1 MAEKPVESI
10 SLKALVDKENN
21 RVIFAEANEDFVD
34 ILLSFLTMPVGT
46 IIRLIRSSSRGG
58 GSSSSSSN
66 PLQTLGIGCMNNL
79 YGSLEN
85 LDVKRLQTRACKA
98 MLLLP
103 RNAAV
108 AEYQRLKLK
117 FDNEVDES
125 FKYYICHTH
134 DWVLCSHK
142 RICQFRDG
150 FCVCGRYMS
159 HKVYPEQ
166 EKYKETVKGVFVNG
180 PTCLVISD
188 ELEILPASIESSL
201 LIFSKLGVTDGTTT
215 EERNLNIGVDEVLTL
230 LKCSLLSNMPLT
242 ETLLK
247 HNPVPELGRVD
258 FDQGS
263 YIKSRIKKPTSN
275 VHGKIR
281 VKLMVSKS
289 KNIVCFAEASEDF
302 VSLLF
307 SFLTVPLG
315 CIVKE
320 MHSGTSKG
328 CITHLYNS
336 VDKLDAKQYLKS
348 SEHKEM
354 LLSPKLAPN
363 FSYENHPLGIEE
375 SKHPSYY
382 YAKTNGYIE
391 FLSPDE
397 TFMSSLGVTFS
408 TLTFMDPKCRIKEAT
423 SRGFVIGPANFTV
436 TDNLVVT
443 PISPV
448 SCLSLLN
455 KLKVPFSDI
464 EEHFVHVGTEEAIRL
479 LVASFMS
486 ESALTNTFLRVP
498 NPEY

>member
-34 ILLSFLTMPVGT
+34 IVLSFLTMPMGT
-46 IIRLIRSSSRGG
+46 IIRLIRSSSC
-58 GSSSSSSN
+58 SSSSN
-66 PLQTLGIGCMNNL
+66 PPQTLGIGCMNNL
-79 YGSLEN
+79 YESLEN
-85 LDVKRLQTRACKA
+85 LDVKRLQTTACKA

-117 FDNEVDES
+117 FDDEVDES
-125 FKYYICHTH
+125 YRYYICHTH
-134 DWVLCSHK
+134 DEVLCSHK
-142 RICQFRDG
+142 RICQFRSG
-150 FCVCGRYMS
+150 FCVCGR
-159 HKVYPEQ
+159 HICRKVYLNPNPRH
-166 EKYKETVKGVFVNG
+166 EKHKERVKGVFVKG
-180 PTCLVISD
+180 PTCLIISD
-188 ELEILPASIESSL
+188 ELEIMPASIESSL
-201 LIFSKLGVTDGTTT
+201 SLFSKLGVTDGTTT

-230 LKCSLLSNMPLT
+230 LKCSLLSKMPLT

-263 YIKSRIKKPTSN
+263 YVKSRMKKPTSN
-275 VHGKIR
+275 VNGKIR

-348 SEHKEM
+348 FEHKEM

-375 SKHPSYY
+375 SKHPPYY
-382 YAKTNGYIE
+382 FVKMKNYVQY
-391 FLSPDE
+391 LSPDE
-397 TFMSSLGVTFS
+397 TFMSSLGETVS

-448 SCLSLLN
+448 SCLLLLN